1 MTVQVDSQLVTDHIM
16 WYIDMCYINNSIS
29 CLEKKTTVKNT
40 WSDML
45 CPHQCLS
52 KFNWVFVPPSNVCQN
67 STWYLSHIQ
76 CVSIFNWVCPL
87 SNVRQIY
94 NVCLSL
100 ISWVYIAWDYIVL
113 KLLRKQFRIHCASAA
128 RYLVLVSISIT
139 IDYKEIF
146 SHL

>member
-1 MTVQVDSQLVTDHIM
+1 MTVQVDSQPVTDHIM

-100 ISWVYIAWDYIVL
+100 ISWVYMAWAFIVWN
-113 KLLRKQFRIHCASAA
+113 LLCKKFTFHSASPA
-128 RYLVLVSISIT
+128 RYLVLVKVCLSFLI
-139 IDYKEIF
+139 KLF
-146 SHL
+146 FP